1 MEIAGGRVGVCQKL
15 ELIENDWNPG
25 RQLQENLYP
34 HHEYN
39 FSSEKAQY
47 KIN

>member
-1 MEIAGGRVGVCQKL
+1 LQGVEWGYAKDWN
-15 ELIENDWNPG
+15 IENDWNPG